1 MITREKDL
9 GIIDKKGNINTDNLK
24 NIKDLDRYN
33 DIYGG
38 KFDPIR
44 WLQDEE
50 YQQRVAEYYD
60 QLKIS
65 LNVFAMASSLPH
77 FKSMF
82 NLLGGE
88 CTVNEFSVK
97 SRILSACL

>member
-9 GIIDKKGNINTDNLK
+9 GIIDKKGNINTDNLS
-24 NIKDLDRYN
+24 NIKDLDRYS

-50 YQQRVAEYYD
+50 YQ
-60 QLKIS
+60 
-65 LNVFAMASSLPH
+65 
-77 FKSMF
+77 
-82 NLLGGE
+82 
-88 CTVNEFSVK
+88 
-97 SRILSACL
+97 